1 MEHQAG
7 QYRASVTD
15 GVLRLLQVTERYLT
29 AVNMSPEGTEIRAMP
44 YSSLGASM
52 AASPVLMATWDGDG
66 YANVDLDCGAQRWNG
81 TKSLRW
87 IRTGLYRAGFSKPQV
102 DGLLRRMKAAG
113 QMTCPRCY

>member
-7 QYRASVTD
+7 QYRAVVEE
-15 GVLRLLQVTERYLT
+15 GVLRLRQVTERHLS
-29 AVNMSPEGTEIRAMP
+29 VVSVSPDGTEVRAMP
-44 YSSLGASM
+44 DSSLGASM
-52 AASPVLMATWDGDG
+52 AASPVLMATWAGDG
-66 YANVDLDCGAQRWNG
+66 YADVDLDCGAQRWNG

-87 IRTGLYRAGFSKPQV
+87 LRLSLYRGGFSKGQV